1 MDTAQASP
9 LFLVG
14 TAQELPLFL
23 LSLAEELPL
32 FYCRITLILMPQFI
46 ELPLFLHELPLF

>member
-1 MDTAQASP
+1 MDTAQESP

-14 TAQELPLFL
+14 TAQESPLFL

-46 ELPLFLHELPLF
+46 ESPLFLQELPLF